1 MSHDGNTDLLE
12 SYYEDAK
19 AIVNPLLSEEKKKD
33 FCIDYAWDLLMQDE
47 RYKPTV
53 QVSQNG

>member
-1 MSHDGNTDLLE
+1 MTDNTDLLE

-19 AIVNPLLSEEKKKD
+19 AIVNPSLSEEKKKD
-33 FCIDYAWDLLMQDE
+33 FCIDYAWNLLIQDD

-53 QVSQNG
+53 QVSQDG